1 VGNALQHTEHG
12 FIRIAYRAPCLT
24 VADSGSGIAPEHLPR
39 LFDRYYRAAGKLGGM
54 GLGLA
59 IVKQV
64 CEQNG
69 WHIDAASTLGSGSIF
84 TITLA

>member
-1 VGNALQHTEHG
+1 VGNALQHTDRG
-12 FIRIAYRAPCLT
+12 YIRIAYHAPRLT

-39 LFDRYYRAAGKLGGM
+39 LFDRYYRADERRGGM

-64 CEQNG
+64 CDRCG
-69 WHIDAASTLGSGSIF
+69 WHIDAASALGSGSTF
-84 TITLA
+84 TIALA